1 MQALDRTLTYR
12 LHVLHKLTDIQTQK
26 AFEETSGLS
35 LSDSRVLSVI
45 GAFGPLSVN
54 DLASRANLH
63 KGPASRAAQAL
74 VERKLV
80 SKDAHQND
88 ARGVILSLTPKGR
101 KVFDQIIRIVD
112 ERNRQITKDLNA
124 AEIAQLNSLI
134 DRLIKTAELTA
145 QNSLETSP

>member
-1 MQALDRTLTYR
+1 MQALDRTFTYR

-35 LSDSRVLSVI
+35 LSDSRALSVI

-112 ERNRQITKDLNA
+112 ERNKQITQDLNA
-124 AEIAQLNSLI
+124 IEIEQLNGLI

-145 QNSLETSP
+145 QNSLEISP

>member
-1 MQALDRTLTYR
+1 MQALDRTFTYR

-35 LSDSRVLSVI
+35 LSDSRALSVI

-74 VERKLV
+74 VGRKLV

-88 ARGVILSLTPKGR
+88 ARGVILSLTLKGR
-101 KVFDQIIRIVD
+101 KVFDQIIQIVA
-112 ERNRQITKDLNA
+112 ERNRQITQDLNA
-124 AEIAQLNSLI
+124 IEIEQLNGLI
-134 DRLIKTAELTA
+134 DRLIKSAEHIA

>member
-1 MQALDRTLTYR
+1 MQALDRTFTYR

-35 LSDSRVLSVI
+35 LSDSRALSVI

-54 DLASRANLH
+54 ELASRANLH

-80 SKDAHQND
+80 SKDVHQND
-88 ARGVILSLTPKGR
+88 ARGVILSLTLKGR

-112 ERNRQITKDLNA
+112 ERNKQITKDLNA
-124 AEIAQLNSLI
+124 IEIAQLNSLI

>member
-1 MQALDRTLTYR
+1 MQALDRTFTYR

-26 AFEETSGLS
+26 AFEEISGLS
-35 LSDSRVLSVI
+35 LSDGRALSVI

-74 VERKLV
+74 VGRKLV
-80 SKDAHQND
+80 SKEARQND
-88 ARGVILSLTPKGR
+88 ARGVILSLTLKGR
-101 KVFDQIIRIVD
+101 KVFDQIIRIVA

-124 AEIAQLNSLI
+124 IEIEQLNSLI
-134 DRLIKTAELTA
+134 DRLIKTAEHTA
-145 QNSLETSP
+145 QNSLETCP